1 MVSSL
6 YDLQTPMVARLTS
19 LRAQYDGLARQLA
32 TEKVSDTYG
41 GLGNSRGLDIA
52 LRARSSEIEA
62 WQTTVTNVDL
72 RLKLM
77 DTSLSRIAEIGDDV
91 KTAADPNVYTLNT
104 KGQTNAQSIART
116 SFAEMV
122 GLLNTDAAG
131 RYLFSGKDV
140 DVKPVESVDKI
151 LDGTGTLAGFKQVA
165 SERLQADLGDDDLGR
180 LDLSSAGTTVTLAED
195 GDHPFG
201 FKLTGIVSNLS
212 NATITQPTGTP
223 ATSSVEFTDVPANGE
238 TITIHA
244 ELPDGTT
251 TSIELVVSDDP
262 DQKNG
267 FAAGATA
274 ADTTAN
280 FEAALQDAIE
290 EEAATT
296 LSAASSMQAA
306 ADFFDTSNGGTPQRV
321 DGPPFDTATAL
332 RDGSTDTVTWYV
344 GDNGT
349 DDARSTASARIDDTL
364 TVEYGSR
371 ANEEGFQQVIQSLAV
386 MTISTFDSAVDTDR
400 DRYAAMAS
408 RANTKLN
415 EQPGVNRVETIQVE
429 LSTTH
434 YSVKKAS
441 ERHTATSGTLTTLV
455 EGIEAVDL
463 DEVAVKMLTL
473 KTRLE
478 ASYQASALLS
488 QMSLG
493 DYI

>member
-6 YDLQTPMVARLTS
+6 YNFQNPTVARLMAM
-19 LRAQYDGLARQLA
+19 RDQYDGLAKQLS

-41 GLGNSRGLDIA
+41 GLGHSRGLDIA
-52 LRARSSEIEA
+52 LRSRSSEISA
-62 WQTTVTNVDL
+62 WKTTITSVDL

-91 KTAADPNVYTLNT
+91 RDAADPNVFTLNT

-131 RYLFSGKDV
+131 RYLFSGEDV

-151 LDGTGTLAGFKQVA
+151 LDGTGTHAGFKQVA
-165 SERLQADLGDDDLGR
+165 AERLQADLGDDDLGR
-180 LDLSSAGTTVTLAED
+180 LDLSAAGTTVTLAED

-212 NATITQPTGTP
+212 NATVTQPAGTP

-262 DQKNG
+262 DLANG

-280 FEAALQDAIE
+280 FQAALQGAIE

-296 LSAASSMQAA
+296 LNSASTMQAA

-321 DGPPFDTATAL
+321 DGPPFDTATAM
-332 RDGSTDTVTWYV
+332 RDGSADTVAWYV
-344 GDNGT
+344 GENGT
-349 DDARSTASARIDDTL
+349 GDARSTASARIDDTL
-364 TVEYGSR
+364 TVDYGAR
-371 ANEEGFQQVIQSLAV
+371 ANEEGFQQVIQSLAAL
-386 MTISTFDSAVDTDR
+386 TISTFDTAVDADR
-400 DRYAAMAS
+400 DRYGALAS
-408 RANTKLN
+408 RAKTKLN

-434 YSVKKAS
+434 YSVKKAD
-441 ERHTATSGTLTTLV
+441 ERHTATSGTLTALV

-478 ASYQASALLS
+478 ASYQAAALLN